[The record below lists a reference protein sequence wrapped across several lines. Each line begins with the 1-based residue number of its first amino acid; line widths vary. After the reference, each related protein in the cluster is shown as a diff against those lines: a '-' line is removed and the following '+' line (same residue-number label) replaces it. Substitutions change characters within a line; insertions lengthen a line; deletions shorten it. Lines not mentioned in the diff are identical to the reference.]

1 MICPCSGDCDRSAC
15 EAYRD
20 GTLGALLRRNDRDD
34 DRRNRSRA
42 SRAGFLLRRHA
53 GQAAEDSRS
62 DQLFHRA
69 ETRRGEPRA
78 SRRRSDRHRGARA
91 DGAADAQRRQ
101 HDVCFRHRRRWR
113 GARRRRARCRGRDG
127 DVHFRAAA
135 RSGRASAAHRV
146 YGPDQ
151 QVRPRPLLRR
161 LSDRQRREAAID
173 QQARAGGRAADIS
186 VLGRAGLQG
195 EFRPDREGAA
205 PFPRGRQH
213 AGRARRAARA
223 EPEERHFRA
232 DAEDVDLPVRA
243 DGRRTGAHHGG
254 GGRRDDRCRR
264 HHRQGC
270 ARAIRARQRGETAGL
285 VQRLFRRQISAAQA
299 RPDRGAW
306 RLRRRDGEL
315 GRHHLLREPAAV
327 RSRNKSGQ
335 RAARHLRHHCA

>member
-1 MICPCSGDCDRSAC
+1 MKLIVTAPLARYCGAMIVMMIVV
-15 EAYRD
+15 
-20 GTLGALLRRNDRDD
+20 TGAV
-34 DRRNRSRA
+34 
-42 SRAGFLLRRHA
+42 
-53 GQAAEDSRS
+53 
-62 DQLFHRA
+62 RA
-69 ETRRGEPRA
+69 EPVFSFDATPGKLPKTVVPISYSIELRPDAESLALPGVEVIDIEVREPTARLTLNAVNTTFA
-78 SRRRSDRHRGARA
+78 SVTA
-91 DGAADAQRRQ
+91 DDS
-101 HDVCFRHRRRWR
+101 R

-146 YGPDQ
+146 YGADQ
-151 QVRPRPLLRR
+151 QVRPRFLLRR

-195 EFRPDREGAA
+195 EFRPDRDGAA

-223 EPEERHFRA
+223 EPEERHLRA

-243 DGRRTGAHHGG
+243 DGGRTGAHHGG

-270 ARAIRARQRGETAGL
+270 ERAVRARQRGETAGL

-299 RPDRGAW
+299 RPDRGAR

-335 RAARHLRHHCA
+335 RAARHLRHHRA